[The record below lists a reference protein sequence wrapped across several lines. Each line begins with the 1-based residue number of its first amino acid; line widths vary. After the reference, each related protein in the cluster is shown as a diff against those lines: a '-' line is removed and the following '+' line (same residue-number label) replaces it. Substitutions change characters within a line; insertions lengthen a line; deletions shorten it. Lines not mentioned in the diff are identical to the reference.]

1 MRQIAACLPERSQ
14 KPFLSQPN
22 DIYDHRHYSCGEN
35 RVSARYFSKNA
46 PRIIIYP
53 KCTGDNN
60 AKIKQEIQIGM
71 GLLSRPPQSY
81 KIQRSLQEV

>member
-1 MRQIAACLPERSQ
+1 MTIDIIHVE
-14 KPFLSQPN
+14 KTVSQP
-22 DIYDHRHYSCGEN
+22 DI
-35 RVSARYFSKNA
+35 FQKNA